1 MVNNLPWPLVS
12 FETLLAEPLRNGIYK
27 KKEFHGRGCKIVN
40 MGELF
45 KYPRLNSDVE
55 MNLVE
60 LSDKEKEK
68 SLLKT
73 GDLIFARRSLTA
85 EGAGKCTLIYKISE
99 DTTFESSI
107 IRARLDPNKALPEFY
122 YYLFNSPIGK
132 WLLGT
137 ILRQTAVAG
146 ITGSDLAKL
155 MVPCPPIS
163 LQKELVEHARVLD
176 NKIDINSQIKQ
187 TLEQMAQTLFK
198 SWFVDFDPV
207 IDNALDAGNPIPE
220 LFETRVERRKAVR
233 ESADFKPL
241 PDDVRQLF
249 PSEFEESE
257 LGWVPKGWMVQYSGG
272 IFDVR
277 DGTHDSPKK
286 SEDGFPLVTSR
297 HLTSGNLDLSSAYL
311 ISEDDYDKVNK
322 RSKVDHGDILLTMIG
337 TVGVSYL
344 VNVAKVNFAIKN
356 VGLFKTSVTPELRHY
371 FYQML
376 RSKETTSF
384 LESRVAGT
392 TQKYLSLK
400 VLRNIP
406 ILLPCST
413 LLKIFNSQV
422 EPYSRLHQFNLDNTS
437 SLSKFRDT
445 LLPKLISGELR
456 LDSPEVEQ
464 AKALVE

>member
-1 MVNNLPWPLVS
+1 
-12 FETLLAEPLRNGIYK
+12 
-27 KKEFHGRGCKIVN
+27 
-40 MGELF
+40 MGSEWKTAKLTDHYEIRSGLSKPAKDFGSGYPFLTF
-45 KYPRLNSDVE
+45 KDVFYNYFTPE
-55 MNLVE
+55 KLGDLVE
-60 LSDKEKEK
+60 STEKDRLGC
-68 SLLKT
+68 SVLR
-73 GDLIFARRSLTA
+73 GDVFLTRTSETMNELGMSCVAIKDYENSTFNGFCKRLRPKADSELVPEYVGYYLRSPLFRRSMIAFSTMSTRASLNN
-85 EGAGKCTLIYKISE
+85 EMIS
-99 DTTFESSI
+99 
-107 IRARLDPNKALPEFY
+107 RLD
-122 YYLFNSPIGK
+122 
-132 WLLGT
+132 
-137 ILRQTAVAG
+137 
-146 ITGSDLAKL
+146 
-155 MVPCPPIS
+155 IS
-163 LQKELVEHARVLD
+163 YPDPGEQVEIARVLKTLD
-176 NKIDINSQIKQ
+176 EKISLNNQINQ

-207 IDNALDAGNPIPE
+207 IDNALDAGSDIPE
-220 LFETRVERRKAVR
+220 VFETRVERRKAVR

-257 LGWVPKGWMVQYSGG
+257 LGWVPKGWIVQYSGG

-286 SEDGFPLVTSR
+286 SDDGFPLVTSR

-356 VGLFKTSVTPELRHY
+356 VGLFKTSATPELRHY

-406 ILLPCST
+406 ILLPCYT
-413 LLKIFNSQV
+413 LLKIFNYQV
-422 EPYSRLHQFNLDNTS
+422 EPYSRQHQFNLDNTS
-437 SLSKFRDT
+437 SLSKLRDT